1 TIYPEDDVQAKQI
14 AWEIHYATVSFRGP
28 RIVSDRPL
36 TRESLVHYRYGAFKR
51 RSYVD
56 NNIQKIEAIE
66 NNSGELEKDYRSGW
80 YFVPKWVKD
89 CPFEYQAG
97 HLSKSKIGTKYK
109 VLKTLTQR
117 AKGGIYLVVDTEAEN
132 KNQLFI
138 MKEARKFIG
147 NDSFGRDARHRL
159 RNEKYF
165 LQKLENV

>member
-1 TIYPEDDVQAKQI
+1 
-14 AWEIHYATVSFRGP
+14 
-28 RIVSDRPL
+28 
-36 TRESLVHYRYGAFKR
+36 
-51 RSYVD
+51 
-56 NNIQKIEAIE
+56 
-66 NNSGELEKDYRSGW
+66 KDYRSGW

-165 LQKLENV
+165 LQKLENVKGIPKYYDYFYEEGNDYLIMSYIEGQTLRQITQEWNLE